1 MALGVVVFVIVS
13 FEGSMLGSWANSS
26 SWVSIFDF
34 IL

>member
-1 MALGVVVFVIVS
+1 MALGVVVFVMES
-13 FEGSMLGSWANSS
+13 FEGSMSGNWASSS